1 MNTKHKFPP
10 SSVAEPNLL
19 GAVIKLGIDVHIEK
33 YVVVMKIAGS
43 VPARAKRFTPEPFI
57 GWVQGLTGR
66 CEQLH
71 SCSEAGPFGYSLHR
85 CLTQM
90 GVRNHVIG
98 PINGDEHGKNVKTD
112 RA

>member
-1 MNTKHKFPP
+1 M
-10 SSVAEPNLL
+10 
-19 GAVIKLGIDVHIEK
+19 HIEK

-43 VPARAKRFTPEPFI
+43 VLARAKRFTPEPFI

-71 SCSEAGPFGYSLHR
+71 SCSEAGPFGYSRHR

-112 RA
+112 ARDATQIGAMLGRLSSRKSA